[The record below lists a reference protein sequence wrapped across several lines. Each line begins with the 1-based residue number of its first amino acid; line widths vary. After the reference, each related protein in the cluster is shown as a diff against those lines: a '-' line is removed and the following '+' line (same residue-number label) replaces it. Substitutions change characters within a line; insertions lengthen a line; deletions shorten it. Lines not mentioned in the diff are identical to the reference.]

1 MDKLEKKMMESEF
14 ARING
19 SIMRAFNILEHR
31 YKKLSSILGALK
43 GEGVSTGQFIAN
55 MNFLEEEGYVKLRD
69 IETRQARSISDFD
82 YDTLE
87 GKLSGKGLRL
97 LKGVIDD
104 DLVER

>member
-1 MDKLEKKMMESEF
+1 MDKLEKKMIESEF
-14 ARING
+14 ASING
-19 SIMRAFNILEHR
+19 AIMRALNILEHR

-43 GEGVSTGQFIAN
+43 GEGDSTGQFIAN
-55 MNFLEEEGYVKLRD
+55 MNFLEEELRD
-69 IETRQARSISDFD
+69 SETRQARSISDFD